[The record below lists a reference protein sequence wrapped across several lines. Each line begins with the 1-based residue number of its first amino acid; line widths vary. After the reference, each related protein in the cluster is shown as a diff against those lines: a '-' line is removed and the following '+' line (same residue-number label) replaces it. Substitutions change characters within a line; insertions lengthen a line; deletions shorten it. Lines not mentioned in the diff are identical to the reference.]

1 MTCTDLDQRSVSVHS
16 YLTQVTVLQNLEE
29 LELLE
34 KNKWKYQRV
43 KSTLYLKYITNFI

>member
-1 MTCTDLDQRSVSVHS
+1 MVYTELDQRSVSVHS

-34 KNKWKYQRV
+34 KKWNIREQNL
-43 KSTLYLKYITNFI
+43 SYI